1 VVRASVWTR
10 DRVGACT
17 VVAGGRLRQDRVM
30 ALSLL
35 IVDDHEAFRNL
46 ASALVVAQGF
56 EVAGQARDGESALAL
71 VELLRP
77 DVVLLDVQLPGID
90 GFEVARS
97 LSRRASPPRVV
108 LTSTRE
114 GADYGER
121 LRHAP
126 VLGFIPKRELS
137 GPVLAAL
144 VAGG

>member
-1 VVRASVWTR
+1 
-10 DRVGACT
+10 
-17 VVAGGRLRQDRVM
+17 M
-30 ALSLL
+30 AVSLL
-35 IVDDHEAFRNL
+35 IVDDHKAFRDLVGALL
-46 ASALVVAQGF
+46 ATQGF
-56 EVAGQARDGESALAL
+56 DVAGEAPDGESALAL

-90 GFEVARS
+90 GFEVARN

-114 GADYGER
+114 EADYGER
-121 LRHAP
+121 LRRAP

-144 VAGG
+144 LAGK